1 MLSKYWLVMIT
12 VIVAILAIGC
22 EKPETSCSKCS
33 LSQPKCADEL
43 LEAVNM
49 ATSVVVNQGHLLE
62 DFTVVSAQQIF
73 HQGKYIWRITLK
85 PSRLLP
91 QAVDGDAI
99 QPIGKGGEIF
109 VNVDLATQQ
118 TQLTFGE

>member
-1 MLSKYWLVMIT
+1 MIT
-12 VIVAILAIGC
+12 AIVTILAIGC
-22 EKPETSCSKCS
+22 EKPETRCSKCS
-33 LSQPKCADEL
+33 YSQPKCANEL

-49 ATSVVVNQGHLLE
+49 AASAVVNQRHSLE
-62 DFTVVSAQQIF
+62 DLTVVAVQQIF